1 MPTNDLEQLRA
12 SAHSFLLAADRPQ
25 TIQRIGRCLFGARRH
40 ELPETQA
47 VVATL
52 LKPDPRFIET
62 HDQRW
67 TVRSHSLLAQP
78 FDQVRFV
85 VVDLETTGSVI
96 GVDEIIEI
104 GIVILQGMKIVERF
118 ASLVWTGRTIPPW
131 VRRLTGIDKAA
142 LRGAPT
148 LADLAPELHQL
159 LDDAVFVAHDIR
171 FDLPFLRWEFA
182 SLDFYELRATGLCT
196 LRLSQ
201 SLWPGLR
208 SHSLPELARSFGV
221 NHDPPHRAPA
231 DAAATAGILR
241 QILKEASA
249 IGLTTF
255 GDLLCLDEVA
265 NDDWSDPPAAEAAK
279 S

>member
-1 MPTNDLEQLRA
+1 MILNNALV
-12 SAHSFLLAADRPQ
+12 
-25 TIQRIGRCLFGARRH
+25 G
-40 ELPETQA
+40 
-47 VVATL
+47 
-52 LKPDPRFIET
+52 
-62 HDQRW
+62 DQRSRQERRGHH
-67 TVRSHSLLAQP
+67 VAQP
-78 FDQVRFV
+78 S
-85 VVDLETTGSVI
+85 LEEVT
-96 GVDEIIEI
+96 
-104 GIVILQGMKIVERF
+104 
-118 ASLVWTGRTIPPW
+118 
-131 VRRLTGIDKAA
+131 
-142 LRGAPT
+142 
-148 LADLAPELHQL
+148 DLAPELHQL